1 MITEAL
7 FSLGKILEECP
18 CPTPGSF
25 SATSLWV
32 WVDLVWKMKKKTVS
46 TVMTQTCNFILW
58 VFSTIFPIERKAVS
72 GSPSLVPRN
81 IKVSNSKGPCS
92 QSTWALCLFLLGSH
106 WMWPLGF
113 QYDVMPLGFC
123 YAETSAFF
131 LKSGPVP
138 GAVSLLIRTELKIG
152 HPEKFLKGIGAFCT
166 GVIFNSLA
174 KGLSLKLR
182 FMNEI

>member
-1 MITEAL
+1 MSMAYTGLPFSHITL
-7 FSLGKILEECP
+7 GLSWLSLEDEEE
-18 CPTPGSF
+18 
-25 SATSLWV
+25 
-32 WVDLVWKMKKKTVS
+32 TVS

-58 VFSTIFPIERKAVS
+58 VFSAIFPIERKAVS
-72 GSPSLVPRN
+72 GSPSLAPRN

-92 QSTWALCLFLLGSH
+92 QSVWALCLFLLGSQ

-113 QYDVMPLGFC
+113 QHDVMPLGFC
-123 YAETSAFF
+123 YSETSAFF

-152 HPEKFLKGIGAFCT
+152 HPEKFLKGLGAFCT

-174 KGLSLKLR
+174 KGLSLKLW
-182 FMNEI
+182 FMNEL